1 MAKYSLETKKAALAR
16 YRKTDYKAEVCKE
29 FNISRVTLDA
39 WIKKE
44 ELTGSLETKPRKR
57 QGAPTHIK
65 DWKAFQDFVKKQK
78 FQNISDLPF
87 LFEKEFGYSVS
98 YAVLVKAIHKL
109 GLKRRKGRF
118 YS

>member
-1 MAKYSLETKKAALAR
+1 MPRYSLDVKKAALAQ
-16 YRKTDYKAEVCKE
+16 YRKTDYKVEVCKE
-29 FNISRVTLDA
+29 FNISRMTLDA

-44 ELTGSLETKPRKR
+44 ELTGSLENKQSKKR
-57 QGAPTHIK
+57 GAPTHIK
-65 DWKAFQDFVKKQK
+65 DWDKFQAFVKKQK
-78 FQNISDLPF
+78 FQNIGDLVEPF
-87 LFEKEFGYSVS
+87 VQEFGYRVS